1 MKNRIRI
8 YFQSVTIALILYVA
22 IRPIFDKAYLADF
35 EKYCPFGGIASFF
48 SKLNQNSMACNM
60 SEMQVML
67 GLGLLLCVGF
77 IGKLFCSYVC
87 PIGSIS
93 EWFGNLTT
101 RFKLRREFPGYIDR
115 QLRILKYILLFLT
128 IYFTMSSSELFCKKF
143 DPYFSTVNLF
153 ANNDIIFYYALPAL
167 IITIAGAI
175 FFRIAWCKYLCPLG
189 AVSNIFLN
197 LGFSIGVIISYI
209 GANYFGAQLNVVWL
223 LAGLTFAGW
232 INEII
237 FMRSVFLPLPK
248 ITRNINDCTKCG
260 NCDSKCPQGIR
271 VSSVP
276 VVNHIDCH
284 LCTDCVYAC
293 PLKQVLSINKKKNYL
308 YLAPVSLI
316 ILLIVSLGMANYFD
330 FTTVSLRWG
339 TPIGKGEVFEKSGF
353 KTIKCYGSSMALA
366 GTLESVEGI
375 YGLDTYA
382 KSNKIRIYYDPVMIS
397 EYEVKSALFT
407 PAKIMLEDL
416 VNNRDSVGVF
426 EIGIYGLFDAV
437 DFSNLELLLQ
447 EKNGILSFATSYG
460 EPVQA
465 TIYYY
470 PSILSA
476 VDIKNQ
482 LDKKIIVRTTDAG
495 EEKIET
501 GFTTASDG
509 RERILI
515 HPDEYL
521 KRIFINYDDTYDD
534 YENYD
539 QYNLAVFRF
548 SIPEGGN
555 PELRKYLDYLSSHLS
570 GIGGIVRFSIRYDHN
585 VTGYIYYSPFK
596 ITEKGV
602 ISALRQ
608 EKLSFFVSDSEKEEI
623 VNPFHIPVD
632 GKSHKASEIS
642 IDKNGE

>member
-1 MKNRIRI
+1 M
-8 YFQSVTIALILYVA
+8 
-22 IRPIFDKAYLADF
+22 
-35 EKYCPFGGIASFF
+35 
-48 SKLNQNSMACNM
+48 
-60 SEMQVML
+60 
-67 GLGLLLCVGF
+67 
-77 IGKLFCSYVC
+77 
-87 PIGSIS
+87 
-93 EWFGNLTT
+93 
-101 RFKLRREFPGYIDR
+101 
-115 QLRILKYILLFLT
+115 
-128 IYFTMSSSELFCKKF
+128 
-143 DPYFSTVNLF
+143 
-153 ANNDIIFYYALPAL
+153 
-167 IITIAGAI
+167 
-175 FFRIAWCKYLCPLG
+175 
-189 AVSNIFLN
+189 
-197 LGFSIGVIISYI
+197 
-209 GANYFGAQLNVVWL
+209 
-223 LAGLTFAGW
+223 
-232 INEII
+232 
-237 FMRSVFLPLPK
+237 LPL
-248 ITRNINDCTKCG
+248 R
-260 NCDSKCPQGIR
+260 CPQSR
-271 VSSVP
+271 HVRR
-276 VVNHIDCH
+276 H
-284 LCTDCVYAC
+284 
-293 PLKQVLSINKKKNYL
+293 
-308 YLAPVSLI
+308 
-316 ILLIVSLGMANYFD
+316 
-330 FTTVSLRWG
+330 
-339 TPIGKGEVFEKSGF
+339 
-353 KTIKCYGSSMALA
+353 
-366 GTLESVEGI
+366 
-375 YGLDTYA
+375 
-382 KSNKIRIYYDPVMIS
+382 
-397 EYEVKSALFT
+397 
-407 PAKIMLEDL
+407 
-416 VNNRDSVGVF
+416 
-426 EIGIYGLFDAV
+426 LFDAV